1 MTLNWL
7 RKERIIIGDL
17 VITFM
22 VAWLSFI
29 IRVGTESISDFVS
42 QAWLMSMIALFI
54 KPLVFYRTGIY
65 RIFWK
70 YAASRDYLH
79 VLASSILANFSLSLL
94 LILLSIEQFPRSVIA
109 IDLFLSSIAFM
120 IYRRVAYAY
129 SKSETYGRITSR

>member
-7 RKERIIIGDL
+7 RKQRIIIGDL
-17 VITFM
+17 VIAFV

-29 IRVGTESISDFVS
+29 VRVGTESISEFVS

-54 KPLVFYRTGIY
+54 KPLVLNRTGIY

-70 YAASRDYLH
+70 YAESRDYLR
-79 VLASSILANFSLSLL
+79 VLASSILATFSLSLL
-94 LILLSIEQFPRSVIA
+94 LILLPIEQFPRSVIA

-120 IYRRVAYAY
+120 IYRRMAYTY
-129 SKSETYGRITSR
+129 YKSETYGRITSR